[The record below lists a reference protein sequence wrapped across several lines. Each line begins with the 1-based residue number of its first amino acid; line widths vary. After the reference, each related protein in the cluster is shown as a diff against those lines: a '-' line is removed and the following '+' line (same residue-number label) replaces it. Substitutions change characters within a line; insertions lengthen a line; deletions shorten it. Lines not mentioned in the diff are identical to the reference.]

1 LYKADRALIRSF
13 GVKGG
18 QSMSYPNLTLVTEG
32 TIAIVTINHP
42 PANALN
48 QATLTSLAQALDDLE
63 QNDQIRAIVIT
74 GEGRFFIAGADIKEF
89 TALAEQSP
97 QQVAERGQQLFL
109 RMETFSKP
117 IIAAINGACLG
128 GGLELAMA
136 CHIRYVA
143 KEAKLG
149 LPELNLGLIPGYGGT
164 QRLPRLIGRGKATQL
179 ILTSDMIDGEEA
191 LAIGLA
197 EAVYPVEQ
205 LLEESK
211 KLARKISEKGAISV
225 KYALDAIH
233 SGVELGLSAGMKR
246 EAELFGQVFTTED
259 MKEGVT
265 AFLEKRKPQFSNR

>member
-1 LYKADRALIRSF
+1 
-13 GVKGG
+13 
-18 QSMSYPNLTLVTEG
+18 MSYPNLTLVTEG
-32 TIAIVTINHP
+32 TIAILTINHP

-48 QATLTSLAQALDDLE
+48 QVTLTSLAQVLDDLE
-63 QNDQIRAIVIT
+63 QNDQVSAIVIT

-89 TALAEQSP
+89 TELAEQSP

-191 LAIGLA
+191 HAIGLA

-211 KLARKISEKGAISV
+211 KLAHKISEKGAISV

-233 SGVELGLSAGMKR
+233 SGVELGLSAGTKR

>member
-1 LYKADRALIRSF
+1 
-13 GVKGG
+13 
-18 QSMSYPNLTLVTEG
+18 MSYPNLTLVTEG
-32 TIAIVTINHP
+32 TIAVLTINHP

-48 QATLTSLAQALDDLE
+48 QVTLTSLAQALDDLE
-63 QNDQIRAIVIT
+63 QNDQVKTIVIT

-89 TALAEQSP
+89 TELTGQSA
-97 QQVAERGQQLFL
+97 QQIAERGQQLFL

-191 LAIGLA
+191 HAIGLA
-197 EAVYPVEQ
+197 EAVYPAEQ

-211 KLARKISEKGAISV
+211 KLAHKISEKGAISV
-225 KYALDAIH
+225 KYALEAIH
-233 SGVELGLSAGMKR
+233 YGVEQGLTAGTKR
-246 EAELFGQVFTTED
+246 EAELFGQVFATED
-259 MKEGVT
+259 MKEGVN